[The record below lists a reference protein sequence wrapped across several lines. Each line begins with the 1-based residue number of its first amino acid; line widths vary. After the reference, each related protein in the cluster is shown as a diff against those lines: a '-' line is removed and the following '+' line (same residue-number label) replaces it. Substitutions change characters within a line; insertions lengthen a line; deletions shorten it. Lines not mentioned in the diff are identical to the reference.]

1 MTNDHLVHTAQNH
14 HPSKVDVLSKTF
26 LQIILAAKWFV
37 RHSIT
42 SPNQQR
48 RPLTS
53 LLYLFFFYAYHVDP
67 ILIYR
72 GHNSCSLDPIHG
84 HRHLEHT
91 SSDTPS
97 NGNPRLTYKRYTV
110 YSSPRLLKTVVT
122 KLFCKPFENEF
133 KSNLRQC
140 TKLGNL
146 RQCTKLGNL

>member
-1 MTNDHLVHTAQNH
+1 MATCWNGCFKRLMTIWFTLHKTTTLQTWMFF
-14 HPSKVDVLSKTF
+14 VLSKTF

-48 RPLTS
+48 QPLTS

-110 YSSPRLLKTVVT
+110 Y
-122 KLFCKPFENEF
+122 
-133 KSNLRQC
+133 C
-140 TKLGNL
+140 TAVPGS
-146 RQCTKLGNL
+146 